1 MHYAVW
7 VITSRTE
14 TQLAEARAR
23 DETEE
28 FLEGLRE
35 EATRISAHLYEEEIE
50 KGEDEPNPPLTFDW
64 KQTGGRWDGT
74 IDPGDVLA
82 NHALCRDA
90 AENSNE
96 NLPKAV
102 VTPEG
107 RYAFV
112 SDFEEKPELRR
123 LLRHWPDNVVLSE
136 GLAQLNRSHRRAVVQ
151 VSLTADRD
159 DILAAILAREN
170 QQEGE

>member
-7 VITSRTE
+7 VITTRTE
-14 TQLAEARAR
+14 TEMEGAKAR

-28 FLEGLRE
+28 FLDELRE
-35 EATRISAHLYEEEIE
+35 ESSRITAHFYEEEIQLE
-50 KGEDEPNPPLTFDW
+50 EGDPYPTLTFDW
-64 KQTGGRWDGT
+64 KKTGGRWDGT

-82 NHALCRDA
+82 NYTLCRDA

-107 RYAFV
+107 RYVFV
-112 SDFEEKPELRR
+112 SEFEEKPELRR

-136 GLAQLNRSHRRAVVQ
+136 DWH
-151 VSLTADRD
+151 T
-159 DILAAILAREN
+159 
-170 QQEGE
+170 